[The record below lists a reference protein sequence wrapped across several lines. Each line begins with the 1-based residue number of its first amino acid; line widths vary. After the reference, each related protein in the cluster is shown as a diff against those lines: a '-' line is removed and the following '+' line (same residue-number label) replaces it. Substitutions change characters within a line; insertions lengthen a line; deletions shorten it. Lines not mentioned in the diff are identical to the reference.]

1 LLALPASTDFALE
14 VAVAKIVF
22 CFPQRATLILRIV
35 ASGTVFM
42 KNTIFG
48 FPTFQQ

>member
-1 LLALPASTDFALE
+1 LPALPASTDFALE

-22 CFPQRATLILRIV
+22 CFPQRTALILRIV
-35 ASGTVFM
+35 ASGAVFM
-42 KNTIFG
+42 KDTIFG